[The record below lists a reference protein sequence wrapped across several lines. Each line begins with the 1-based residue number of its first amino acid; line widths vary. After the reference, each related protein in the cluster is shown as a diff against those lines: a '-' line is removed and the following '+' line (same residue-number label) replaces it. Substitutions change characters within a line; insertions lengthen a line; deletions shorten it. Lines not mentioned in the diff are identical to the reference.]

1 MKVDYQKFPEIPEG
15 CQLNYNKTRDVY
27 QVFRETREIDPST
40 GKKKNKRET
49 LGQIKNGVFSFSKL
63 YLARQQNK
71 ILSQE
76 LKTRKAIPVYAHQS
90 VSEIS
95 QAIQESEMEQRDC
108 RRITFPLEPIVQAA
122 IMCAL
127 SGVSDCE
134 AISQYYNDN
143 FEYFSRCHEDLP
155 QQPLTADIVYRA
167 FLKVEPEKFEE
178 FYRKMLFHLLDKA
191 SQGMRIISADGQGVR
206 ATSGDRCADS
216 RRNDCYMLMNFYDVQ
231 RKLCLKQRLIS
242 KKNNKITVGPEML
255 STMDVAGAVITA
267 DAMSCQLSFVETVLK
282 RSANYCVS
290 LKGNQEKSWNE
301 VRRLFVDTHPDQ
313 ILKLEL
319 PVELVHGRI
328 ESRTYSIIRGSLL
341 SKVLREKW
349 DGLQDGCVVKVS
361 SGTVIKNTG
370 QESFEDRY
378 YITSLPYN
386 KTTVEDI
393 AKVIRSHWAVENN
406 LHWVLDVNFLQDR
419 IQGKDEAYISNRV
432 GLNKLAL
439 AMIENYRFWLW
450 DTNRVKGQM
459 MPVKATQQRCRKPEL
474 AMECLACSQGF
485 L

>member
-1 MKVDYQKFPEIPEG
+1 
-15 CQLNYNKTRDVY
+15 
-27 QVFRETREIDPST
+27 
-40 GKKKNKRET
+40 
-49 LGQIKNGVFSFSKL
+49 
-63 YLARQQNK
+63 
-71 ILSQE
+71 
-76 LKTRKAIPVYAHQS
+76 
-90 VSEIS
+90 
-95 QAIQESEMEQRDC
+95 
-108 RRITFPLEPIVQAA
+108 
-122 IMCAL
+122 
-127 SGVSDCE
+127 
-134 AISQYYNDN
+134 
-143 FEYFSRCHEDLP
+143 
-155 QQPLTADIVYRA
+155 
-167 FLKVEPEKFEE
+167 
-178 FYRKMLFHLLDKA
+178 
-191 SQGMRIISADGQGVR
+191 
-206 ATSGDRCADS
+206 
-216 RRNDCYMLMNFYDVQ
+216 
-231 RKLCLKQRLIS
+231 
-242 KKNNKITVGPEML
+242 
-255 STMDVAGAVITA
+255 MDVAGAVITA